1 MNRLLQDK
9 ERVMKTYSVDFRTK
23 SKEMRSLREF
33 RKFHRVIGRENTRKD
48 NDSSSVIDPD
58 IVVGKMVM
66 SPDV

>member
-1 MNRLLQDK
+1 
-9 ERVMKTYSVDFRTK
+9 
-23 SKEMRSLREF
+23 MRSLREF